1 MYLLLGKNIQFGK
14 EKMSAD
20 SPRRGVHKGVQVV
33 SPQPIVDRSI
43 IDSVA
48 GIINDIVPQVGTL
61 KYFVDALLLRY
72 ILHCLNIGLY
82 WHTKF

>member
-1 MYLLLGKNIQFGK
+1 
-14 EKMSAD
+14 MSAD

-48 GIINDIVPQVGTL
+48 GIINDIVPQASIL
-61 KYFVDALLLRY
+61 KYSFDDFLLKY
-72 ILHCLNIGLY
+72 ILCCLNIGLC